1 MVKASGGYAAA
12 ADDRHSK
19 DPKSSVSAT
28 HASKKKGALNGDVK
42 WMARDAS
49 DKQKLDPGDP
59 NYDSEA
65 EDADDYVLQETP
77 IEPKPTKEKKNDKP
91 SVGRHLSRGSSF
103 GEESELQSELP
114 SHWTLSEF
122 QEKVKLPIA
131 ECLVTQETEEA
142 IDRLQLVLKDCPFS
156 DELVVTAVRKAF
168 EVTPEKQPVIPKLL
182 CALHNDG
189 TLNTASLI
197 RGFEKL
203 ICTWEDSAIDAPLA
217 PKVLIKTVWHCI
229 EGFAVDEIVL
239 SKLPES
245 LINASLGQ
253 LDDEKLKEK
262 LGGVKDKLQQFKKKI
277 SHPVKEYFVGL
288 NVMEVQKHL
297 LELAMPEYHHEFVKK
312 VITTSFTGSDNPQ
325 QLRDPAL
332 DLLCK
337 LFHSGILVK
346 DDLQWGLTRLLGQL
360 DDLILDCPK
369 VVPLCI
375 DFLSAMVVDELLS
388 APFLRRCC
396 LLRVGGVHGLS
407 VLDGAQRKIPV
418 YWKKQLGT
426 AQFKREVHTMILE
439 YFNSEDCEEV
449 GRLVRELSPMTL
461 EQSAEVVRKLMT
473 FAMER
478 SGKECEL
485 ALQLL
490 IWLCRHEELD
500 DNAIEQGFNDLYER
514 MEDLLLDVP
523 DAREMSRSFV
533 TEAKKSEILR
543 STWAEPS
550 PAA

>member
-1 MVKASGGYAAA
+1 
-12 ADDRHSK
+12 
-19 DPKSSVSAT
+19 
-28 HASKKKGALNGDVK
+28 
-42 WMARDAS
+42 MARDA
-49 DKQKLDPGDP
+49 KGQPKVDPGDP

-65 EDADDYVLQETP
+65 EDAADCVLQETQLGP
-77 IEPKPTKEKKNDKP
+77 PKQIREQKKDHGTRQMLAR
-91 SVGRHLSRGSSF
+91 SSSF

-114 SHWTLSEF
+114 SHWTLPQF
-122 QEKVKLPIA
+122 QEKVKHPIA
-131 ECLVTQETEEA
+131 ECFVTQETKEA
-142 IDRLQLVLKDCPFS
+142 VDRLQELLKDCPFP
-156 DELVVTAVRKAF
+156 DELIVTAVRKAF
-168 EVTPEKQPVIPKLL
+168 EVAPDKQPVIPKLL
-182 CALHNDG
+182 CALHKDG
-189 TLNTASLI
+189 SLNSASLI

-203 ICTWEDSAIDAPLA
+203 ICTWEDAAIDSPKA
-217 PKVLIKTVWHCI
+217 PKVLVNTLWSCI
-229 EGFAVDEIVL
+229 EGFALEEIML
-239 SKLPES
+239 SKIPES
-245 LINASLGQ
+245 LINASLEQ

-262 LGGVKDKLQQFKKKI
+262 LVQVKEKLQQFKKKI
-277 SHPVKEYFVGL
+277 SHPVKDYFVNL
-288 NVMEVQKHL
+288 NVTEVQKHL
-297 LELAMPEYHHEFVKK
+297 LEMGMPEYHHEFVKK
-312 VITTSFTGSDNPQ
+312 VITASFTGSEPDQ
-325 QLRDPAL
+325 MRDPAL
-332 DLLCK
+332 NLLCH
-337 LFHSGILVK
+337 LFRTGVLVK

-360 DDLILDCPK
+360 DDLHLDCPR

-396 LLRVGGVHGLS
+396 LLRVGGVSGLS

-461 EQSAEVVRKLMT
+461 EQSAEFVRKLMT

-490 IWLCRHEELD
+490 IWLCRHEEID
-500 DNAIEQGFNDLYER
+500 DNAIEQGFDDLYER

-533 TEAKKSEILR
+533 TEAKKAEILR
-543 STWAEPS
+543 STWAEPADS
-550 PAA
+550 PGK